1 MKDIQIFDYR
11 FNNLELL
18 QEALTHPSISKKSY
32 ERLEFLGD
40 SVLGLVVTEMLL
52 KQFPNE
58 SEGDLAKRKAA
69 LVVGEILSKIAI
81 IHNLAPIII
90 MSESERKLGG
100 ECNLNTLENVVESL
114 IGAIYLDSNFIT
126 IKEIINRIWQPFI
139 DSMHEIP
146 QDPKSKLQE
155 ILQKNG
161 LALPKYELIKSEGPQ
176 HMLKFTI
183 CLKAENFEP
192 VTGEGYSK
200 QQAEKNAAIEL
211 LKQMEKQ

>member
-176 HMLKFTI
+176 HM
-183 CLKAENFEP
+183 
-192 VTGEGYSK
+192 YY
-200 QQAEKNAAIEL
+200 
-211 LKQMEKQ
+211 

>member
-1 MKDIQIFDYR
+1 MIENQIFGYSFD
-11 FNNLELL
+11 NLTLL

-40 SVLGLVVTEMLL
+40 SVLGLVITEMLI

-58 SEGDLAKRKAA
+58 NEGNLAKRKSA
-69 LVVGEILSKIAI
+69 LVVGEVLSKIAI
-81 IHNLAPIII
+81 IHNIAPRII
-90 MSESERKLGG
+90 MSDSERKLGG
-100 ECNLNTLENVVESL
+100 ENNLNTLENVVESI
-114 IGAIYLDSNFIT
+114 IGAIYLDSSFLRV
-126 IKEIINRIWQPFI
+126 KEIIKENWQVYI
-139 DSMHEIP
+139 DSMHEVP
-146 QDPKSKLQE
+146 QDPKSKIQE

-161 LALPKYELIKSEGPQ
+161 FALPKYELVKSEGPQ

-183 CLKAENFEP
+183 SLRAEGFET

-211 LKQMEKQ
+211 LKQIGKK

>member
-1 MKDIQIFDYR
+1 MKDMQIFDYS